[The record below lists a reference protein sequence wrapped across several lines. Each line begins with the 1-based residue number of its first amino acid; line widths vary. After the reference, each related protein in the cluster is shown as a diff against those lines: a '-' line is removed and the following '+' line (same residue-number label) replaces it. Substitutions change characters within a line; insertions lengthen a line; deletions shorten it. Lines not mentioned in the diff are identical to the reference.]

1 MTVVAKLGRGGWGP
15 TTSHIGEAEVIR
27 HRPHGSPPPVRPT
40 RWSRSQGAIHR
51 SGRQEQ
57 TNPACFGATLEKW
70 PDVDATPRRAGA
82 IHVHGQ
88 RSQTT
93 VDRSSGTPLSGGSA
107 TSAGLLPSKMVR
119 QIGARSPPPERGR
132 TSDPRVLPLSGG
144 GACAAGGGGPGPR
157 SARPRPR
164 PAGGEGP
171 LRPFGPPPPERGRT
185 RVGRPR
191 PRPAGGKGPL
201 RPFGPPPPERGR
213 TSDSRVLPLSGGG
226 ACAAGGGGPSRAYD
240 PTPTFTRR
248 PATHGM

>member
-1 MTVVAKLGRGGWGP
+1 MVAKLGRGGWGP

-57 TNPACFGATLEKW
+57 TNPACFGATLGKW

-119 QIGARSPPPERGR
+119 QIGARS
-132 TSDPRVLPLSGG
+132 G
-144 GACAAGGGGPGPR
+144 GAEGDGGGPTHSQQPSPTPSKR
-157 SARPRPR
+157 HHTRHRHR
-164 PAGGEGP
+164 PAP
-171 LRPFGPPPPERGRT
+171 LHHRPPPLQPM
-185 RVGRPR
+185 VSQPGRPR
-191 PRPAGGKGPL
+191 RHIP
-201 RPFGPPPPERGR
+201 
-213 TSDSRVLPLSGGG
+213 
-226 ACAAGGGGPSRAYD
+226 
-240 PTPTFTRR
+240 
-248 PATHGM
+248 